1 MNLEFLKVEIRTLSS
16 QEESKEM
23 KQSFISNK
31 KQSKT

>member
-1 MNLEFLKVEIRTLSS
+1 MKLMKVEIRTLSS
-16 QEESKEM
+16 QEEGKEM